1 MESKGSDDKMHILIV
16 GMGDTGRRV
25 ASLLVAAGHQVTGM
39 RRHPQPQEGVKM
51 LAQSALEPN
60 FLALAP
66 IDQVCV
72 ILAPNQHDEASYR
85 QTFVQTIAPLAKALA
100 DHPVQRVL
108 FVSSTSVYGQSDG
121 GWVDEH
127 STTEPKHY
135 NGQVLCEAEQQWRR
149 HFAERVVVVRPSGIY
164 GSKRERL
171 LRWLDQAKPVQAHQ
185 WSNRIHIDDL
195 AGFLVHLLRLS
206 SVEPVYIATDD
217 CPVPLDQVL
226 QGLATATNK
235 LMVKVLDDVPQG
247 KRLDNQ
253 RLKDSGF
260 VLDYPN
266 WSQGYQM
273 QLSQLDAQSGQLISH
288 QTSF

>member
-1 MESKGSDDKMHILIV
+1 MESKGSDRKMHILIV

-39 RRHPQPQEGVKM
+39 RRHPQPQDGVDL
-51 LAQSALEPN
+51 LAQSALEPD
-60 FLALAP
+60 FSMLAP

-72 ILAPNQHDEASYR
+72 ILAPDQHDEASYR
-85 QTFVQTIAPLAKALA
+85 QTFVQTIAPLATALA

-121 GWVDEH
+121 DWVDEH
-127 STTEPKHY
+127 STTEPQRY
-135 NGQVLCEAEQQWRR
+135 NGQVLCEAEQLWRR
-149 HFAERVVVVRPSGIY
+149 HCGDRVVVVRPSGIY
-164 GSKRERL
+164 GPSRERL
-171 LRWLDQAKPVQAHQ
+171 LRWLDQAKPVAAQQ
-185 WSNRIHIDDL
+185 WSNRIHVDDL
-195 AGFLVHLLRLS
+195 AGFLAHLVRLS
-206 SVEPVYIATDD
+206 SVESLYIATDD

-226 QGLATATNK
+226 QGLATATDK
-235 LMVKVLDDVPQG
+235 PMVAVLERLPHG

-260 VLDYPN
+260 VLNYPN

-273 QLSQLDAQSGQLISH
+273 QLCPHDA
-288 QTSF
+288 

>member
-1 MESKGSDDKMHILIV
+1 MESKGSDRKMHILIV
-16 GMGDTGRRV
+16 GMGDTGSRV
-25 ASLLVAAGHQVTGM
+25 ARRLVAAGHQVTGM
-39 RRHPQPQEGVKM
+39 RRHPQPQDGITM

-60 FLALAP
+60 FSALAP

-72 ILAPNQHDEASYR
+72 ILTPDQHDEASYR

-121 GWVDEH
+121 DWVDEH
-127 STTEPKHY
+127 SSTEPQHY
-135 NGQVLCEAEQQWRR
+135 NGRVLCEAEQQWRQ

-164 GSKRERL
+164 GPRRERL
-171 LRWLDQAKPVQAHQ
+171 LRWLDQAKPVNTQQ

-195 AGFLVHLLRLS
+195 AGFLAHLMRLP
-206 SVEPVYIATDD
+206 SVEPLYIATDD

-226 QGLATATNK
+226 QGLATATSK
-235 LMVKVLDDVPQG
+235 AMVEVLDNVPRG

-253 RLKDSGF
+253 RLKASGF
-260 VLDYPN
+260 ILDYPN

-273 QLSQLDAQSGQLISH
+273 QLSEYLN
-288 QTSF
+288 